1 MKFDINEEPNVHV
14 VLSCI
19 EFHWLPIQNGGI
31 VRVLY
36 IHVDKHLINYFAGKE
51 FCKLGHNNY
60 T

>member
-1 MKFDINEEPNVHV
+1 MKFDIKEELNV
-14 VLSCI
+14 VLSSLST

-31 VRVLY
+31 VRVY
-36 IHVDKHLINYFAGKE
+36 IYMYIYTCNYFAGKE